1 MLNCIFLSKLIR
13 LPFYH
18 FIVEF
23 FQVMPISNVVHS
35 NYFSCS
41 SGAANFV
48 SPYTYATLPAAAAAA
63 AAAGL
68 PTANTA
74 VSAASAFPG
83 LSPYTAAAAAAAAS
97 LQEARL
103 Q

>member
-1 MLNCIFLSKLIR
+1 MSFPSPTPGKLSVFPKLIG
-13 LPFYH
+13 LILH
-18 FIVEF
+18 FVA
-23 FQVMPISNVVHS
+23 
-35 NYFSCS
+35 
-41 SGAANFV
+41 GANFV

-68 PTANTA
+68 PTASPT
-74 VSAASAFPG
+74 VSATSAFSG
-83 LSPYTAAAAAAAAS
+83 LSPYTAAAAAAAAT